1 MGKKTGIRTDT
12 KGKNLQHKEQGDWY
26 ANLKER
32 IKQQQEQ
39 QKAWLAQQMQE
50 KKDVNFII
58 HDTERKQGFAAIEK
72 DLQSVQ
78 LERIEKACKL
88 KMDNAVAEYN
98 AALAAN
104 WIRVCPLRCPI
115 STPQLSEED
124 DSVSYI
130 TQMPFL
136 NDNGNDKPQY
146 ETLQRFLV
154 SFRHRAFMRPRAHD
168 KPSTVTRHFDKCPP
182 ACPVSSLFLPCLD
195 NRPTNK
201 KCLSG
206 QDLQPRLTRTLVNVS
221 IVIVLKLRIGT
232 ELQKK
237 RLLNHIYSES
247 LPEQVSVSS
256 SVVTLV
262 KLDGAGGMAES
273 DVVVL
278 SADAV
283 VFSAARAGE
292 VYSVRS
298 ESNHLGRSCGAPYFE
313 LETQIGGMEVVCC
326 TKVYETVN
334 RFRRSSHRQ
343 YKTNTEHQNHDNH
356 RL

>member
-12 KGKNLQHKEQGDWY
+12 KGKNLQHKEQGDW
-26 ANLKER
+26 
-32 IKQQQEQ
+32 
-39 QKAWLAQQMQE
+39 W
-50 KKDVNFII
+50 
-58 HDTERKQGFAAIEK
+58 GP
-72 DLQSVQ
+72 S
-78 LERIEKACKL
+78 
-88 KMDNAVAEYN
+88 
-98 AALAAN
+98 
-104 WIRVCPLRCPI
+104 CPI
-115 STPQLSEED
+115 ARSTSTRSD
-124 DSVSYI
+124 I
-130 TQMPFL
+130 TLLLIGTFTVRL
-136 NDNGNDKPQY
+136 K
-146 ETLQRFLV
+146 
-154 SFRHRAFMRPRAHD
+154 HRAFMRPRAHD

-195 NRPTNK
+195 NRPTSVK
-201 KCLSG
+201 LSSIG
-206 QDLQPRLTRTLVNVS
+206 WRKWPSSEISRGKMMMSPRGFKEAEQSEQGRGCRRSVNVS

-334 RFRRSSHRQ
+334 RFRQSSHRQ